1 MHTYT
6 TDVAFA
12 PLSTIPNRHK
22 WINQDNRR
30 DTYDGGSTR
39 GRETNP
45 LPPQGD
51 GPRPRLVRQG
61 AADLRPPLH
70 QRGEAGHDRVG
81 VPADLPPGP
90 AAALDHHLRDLGLL
104 PGHRLFRPRSHDPAG
119 RRG

>member
-6 TDVAFA
+6 PDVAFA

-39 GRETNP
+39 GRETDP

-61 AADLRPPLH
+61 LDDLRHPVH
-70 QRGEAGHDRVG
+70 QRGDAGHDRVG

-90 AAALDHHLRDLGLL
+90 AADLDHHLRGLGLL
-104 PGHRLFRPRSHDPAG
+104 PRLSLLRPRSHDPGDG
-119 RRG
+119 R